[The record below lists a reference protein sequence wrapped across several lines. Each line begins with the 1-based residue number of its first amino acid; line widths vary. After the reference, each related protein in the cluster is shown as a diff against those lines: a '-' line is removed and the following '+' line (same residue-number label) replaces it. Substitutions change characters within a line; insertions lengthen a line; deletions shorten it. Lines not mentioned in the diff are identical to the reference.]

1 MVDLLELTDLLVR
14 KGKVRG
20 KPVGMN
26 LFYDEVPKAYQGRRV
41 DPCAI
46 VRHAMD
52 DEERVYV
59 DAEYHDCIAGAWHA
73 GFTEATP
80 LVNTGAYLSDNISA
94 FSEEGAAQ
102 VMSGINVLPQ
112 GMVIGI
118 GAAPLDD
125 MPRKVEPD
133 WIVVVCDPMHA
144 NTIGGVRS
152 VKDGVQPRAACGT
165 SLCGELFAVPH
176 FEPNVIITPGDQGG
190 RMANRIKPEEMF
202 VIVPFE
208 YADDLHEILTAVPNI
223 EGLLDA
229 TKREDS
235 EYWERKAARA
245 TRIPVTAAPAASAEA
260 EADEAEVE
268 EGAPFTMTMPWD
280 DEAIRVMADAPA
292 DIRSFAVGEAEDYAR
307 GRDEPAVTRALLE
320 AQMAELGM
328 NLDDMLVGSAAGS
341 IEVAGSPELAGSLE
355 LPTSSS
361 GDHGFAVNTRAPVY
375 ASETSTID
383 ADVFS
388 IWMVLCDIGSWPQW
402 QPDVAHA
409 ALHGPVEA
417 GSEFSWKT
425 GPGSVSSMIE
435 RIVPGRVLAF
445 SGSGMGAKV
454 RHEFRLDPID
464 GGGTR
469 VTVSQSMEGTAVRG
483 MKRMLGKITATSMA
497 TWTTS
502 IGERVSVDST

>member
-1 MVDLLELTDLLVR
+1 MADLNELTDLLVR

-20 KPVGMN
+20 NPVGMT
-26 LFYDEVPKAYQGRRV
+26 LFYDEVPSAYEGRRV

-52 DEERVYV
+52 DGERVYV

-80 LVNTGAYLSDNISA
+80 LVNSGAYLSDNIPA
-94 FSEEGAAQ
+94 FSEEGAAK

-125 MPRKVEPD
+125 MPRKVDPD

-144 NTIGGVRS
+144 NTIGGVRA

-176 FEPNVIITPGDQGG
+176 HEPNVIITPGDQGG
-190 RMANRIKPEEMF
+190 RMANRIRPDEMF
-202 VIVPFE
+202 VIVPLE
-208 YADDLHEILTAVPNI
+208 YADDLVEILTMIPDV

-235 EYWERKAARA
+235 DYWEKKAARR
-245 TRIPVTAAPAASAEA
+245 TRIPVEVGSVDGGDAAVAAFAMSME
-260 EADEAEVE
+260 
-268 EGAPFTMTMPWD
+268 WD
-280 DEAIRVMADAPA
+280 DEAIAVMNDAPA
-292 DIRSFAVGEAEDYAR
+292 DIRSFAVGQAEDYAR
-307 GRDEPAVTRALLE
+307 EHGASIITRDLL
-320 AQMAELGM
+320 ADQMAEMGM
-328 NLDDMLVGSAAGS
+328 DLDDMLSITPGETPEQAASFAASA
-341 IEVAGSPELAGSLE
+341 VLE
-355 LPTSSS
+355 LPVESS
-361 GDHGFAVNTRAPVY
+361 GDHSFAVNTRAPVY

-383 ADVFS
+383 VEVHA
-388 IWMVLCDIGSWPQW
+388 IWAVVCDIAAWPEW

-409 ALHGPVEA
+409 SVHGALEA
-417 GSEFSWKT
+417 GVGFSWKT
-425 GPGSVSSMIE
+425 GPGVITSTVE
-435 RIVPGRVLAF
+435 RVVPGRVLAF
-445 SGSGMGAKV
+445 SGSGMGARM

-469 VTVSQSMEGTAVRG
+469 VTVAQSMEGAAVRG
-483 MKRMLGKITATSMA
+483 MKRMLRKLTTTSMA
-497 TWTTS
+497 TWMTS
-502 IGERVSVDST
+502 IGERASVDA